1 MKIITILLDIITTLL
16 YISVSSFNKCF
27 TNKSDGGNVLNH
39 SAEDKMKTTLQT
51 IQDRFCN
58 IQHNEDNYSVGGG
71 LDGSKF
77 ASNRHEDARHDE
89 GKLTLGQATQLFKK
103 ATNLDTDSVREV
115 LEYAVPNMEWHHAG
129 LLPKSYGGG
138 MKKTYFLN
146 AQEICL
152 VAKNWNSYLEK
163 LSLSKIAD
171 KNVAEEKKNL
181 EFRRLDFLQANAKKV
196 ERISNRPTYFYL
208 TAREMN
214 GKYGWFDSTYKSYN
228 LPEYFSGWEF
238 ESEEIYNEF
247 LSIK

>member
-1 MKIITILLDIITTLL
+1 
-16 YISVSSFNKCF
+16 
-27 TNKSDGGNVLNH
+27 
-39 SAEDKMKTTLQT
+39 MKTTLQT

-58 IQHNEDNYSVGGG
+58 IQHNEDNYYVGGG
-71 LDGSKF
+71 LDDSKF
-77 ASNRHEDARHDE
+77 ASNRHEDARNDE

-103 ATNLDTDSVREV
+103 ATGLETDSIKEV
-115 LEYAVPNMEWHHAG
+115 LHYAVPNMEWHHAG

-146 AQEICL
+146 SSEICN
-152 VAKNWNSYLEK
+152 VASNWDSFVEK
-163 LSLSKIAD
+163 LNLSKIEAQ
-171 KNVAEEKKNL
+171 KAEEAKKDL
-181 EFRRLDFLQANAKKV
+181 ETRKLDFLKANAKKV
-196 ERISNRPTYFYL
+196 ERVSQRPAYFYL

-238 ESEEIYNEF
+238 ESEKKYNEF